1 MGKEM
6 LRKEEKN
13 RFSTIYSRIEEAM
26 KGTPYSN
33 MAELD
38 RAIAEDRGGSP
49 GQSFYTKLSKDR
61 QTKGEK
67 FTNIT
72 IENLYVIAEKLNVTT
87 DYLLGY
93 QRKVQEDEID
103 FSELQYLGL
112 SEVALKKLFATNNS
126 ALEYDPKKIRSGSRY
141 YRNPYHKVL
150 DALNWIIS
158 HIDVNEDEQHN
169 DNYDFLTTIYH
180 MVMLNFPD
188 YRGAIV
194 EAVLNGAQNDSYK
207 EWDKYYD
214 LLSRYENPI
223 DYGPAV
229 EVEHEG
235 DEELSGFIE
244 TIGVTGNRHAEVKR
258 ALDEARKNLVKMH
271 EWRAHDRK
279 VMEDIKNG
287 IIAVND
293 PVTYDDV
300 RITLADPKDVFKKHL
315 FEIVQD
321 WNEEFKPTY
330 LRKKEQQKADYDEW
344 FEKVKDEPWPTDSDF
359 KYEEEDEEDVVPEEL
374 LYRRQWL
381 CCLSEME
388 MKLYM
393 LLEYFEKSE
402 LKLIRVSD
410 EGEVLIANLRETSN
424 EAISEFVSKAEEDG
438 VGIYFQD
445 GKIFYSPDRASSTR
459 ERNEKLFYRYN
470 LPYYLEH
477 SLRRNE
483 TGTITKSADYDPD
496 FCYADFT
503 EEEVEKIYEE
513 AKARGYS
520 WEVKGHFIDIT
531 RGAK

>member
-1 MGKEM
+1 MAKEM
-6 LRKEEKN
+6 LFKEEKN
-13 RFSTIYSRIEEAM
+13 KFATMYDRIEKAMKAKGVNSVAELNALITEKRGSCPDKSIYSKIQTPPRIDQDF
-26 KGTPYSN
+26 YN
-33 MAELD
+33 M
-38 RAIAEDRGGSP
+38 S
-49 GQSFYTKLSKDR
+49 
-61 QTKGEK
+61 
-67 FTNIT
+67 
-72 IENLYVIAEKLNVTT
+72 IENLYVIADALDVST
-87 DYLLGY
+87 DYLLGIT
-93 QRKVQEDEID
+93 EIKKRVND
-103 FSELQYLGL
+103 IEINSLGL
-112 SEVALKKLFATNNS
+112 NDDSIVILKEIKEQAESYAPEKIHS
-126 ALEYDPKKIRSGSRY
+126 ASRY
-141 YRNPYHKVL
+141 YRNPYNKVL
-150 DALNWIIS
+150 DALNWIIE
-158 HIDVNEDEQHN
+158 HINVNEDEFHN

-235 DEELSGFIE
+235 DEEFSGFIE
-244 TIGVTGNRHAEVKR
+244 TIDVTGNRHAEVKQ

-300 RITLADPKDVFKKHL
+300 RITLADPQDVFKKHL

-359 KYEEEDEEDVVPEEL
+359 EYEEEDEEEVVPDEL
-374 LYRRQWL
+374 LFRRQWL
-381 CCLSEME
+381 CGLSETE

-410 EGEVLIANLRETSN
+410 EGEVLIANLKETSN

-445 GKIFYSPDRASSTR
+445 EKIFYSSERASSTR

-470 LPYYLEH
+470 LPYHLER
-477 SLRRNE
+477 SLRHNA
-483 TGTITKSADYDPD
+483 TGTFTTKADYDPD

-513 AKARGYS
+513 AKSKGYS